1 MKWANT
7 LLCIENLTVNFTTQ
21 QDIIKVLDG
30 VSVDVKKGEILAI
43 VGESGSGKSTLCKT
57 ILGIL
62 PKNAYIKSGSIEF
75 EGVDMI
81 DKAESNSIGKI
92 SKEDKYSK
100 LIKKIRSVDISMVF
114 QNPASYLD
122 PTLTIGK
129 QIVECIIVVNRIPKR
144 EAKIRALELID
155 VVGIDNPKK
164 RFEQYPYQLSGG
176 MLQRILLAIAISNN
190 PKLLIADEPTTSLDT
205 IVQKQI
211 VTLMTNIQKK
221 YNTSIIFVTHDLILA
236 KSISDRI
243 AVMHDGEILEVGNNL
258 EIFNNPINSYTKDL
272 LNSLKS
278 VEIKG
283 GDGS

>member
-1 MKWANT
+1 
-7 LLCIENLTVNFTTQ
+7 
-21 QDIIKVLDG
+21 
-30 VSVDVKKGEILAI
+30 
-43 VGESGSGKSTLCKT
+43 
-57 ILGIL
+57 
-62 PKNAYIKSGSIEF
+62 
-75 EGVDMI
+75 MI
-81 DKAESNSIGKI
+81 DKVESNSIGKI

-129 QIVECIIVVNRIPKR
+129 QIVECIIAVNRIPKR

-278 VEIKG
+278 VDIKG